1 MVTAEQE
8 VASLMEED
16 MGTAMQF
23 LQSKGLCLMPISLA
37 TAISSTNVRPPS
49 GGGQA
54 EQDPSS
60 GEQLHMGAFSSFHTR
75 GNSNPNGN
83 FMMPSV
89 TGGL

>member
-49 GGGQA
+49 GGQA
-54 EQDPSS
+54 EQDLSS
-60 GEQLHMGAFSSFHTR
+60 SEQLHMGSFSSFHTR
-75 GNSNPNGN
+75 GSSNANAN
-83 FMMPSV
+83 FMMPSA